1 MEFDTSFREDFPFL
15 SSVFSDNS
23 IFKPD
28 FGNGFFPLGDGSGSS
43 SSKGLLH
50 NFILPDHNHHSTP
63 NVNNASLLNPHHFH
77 QFSIDGS
84 SKNHFFGVSSTCTDP
99 FEPDSN
105 GFSNDLNAYT
115 PSFPFAPDDTVNNG
129 PFQGFQSEGCCDFSQ
144 NKVSAHQPLPE
155 TDQSY
160 NQPLNFQDQQ
170 PPMTAKLADEVSCVT
185 ADQNGVDQKNNQRF
199 FQTRRGS
206 KALKKTNIIKG
217 QWTPQEDRYKH
228 NFLFNLVL
236 LD

>member
-23 IFKPD
+23 TFKPD

-43 SSKGLLH
+43 SSKGLLN
-50 NFILPDHNHHSTP
+50 NFILPDNNHHSTP

-84 SKNHFFGVSSTCTDP
+84 LKNHFFGVSSTCTDP

-115 PSFPFAPDDTVNNG
+115 PSLPFAPDDTVNNG
-129 PFQGFQSEGCCDFSQ
+129 PFQGLQSEGYCDFSQ

-155 TDQSY
+155 IGR
-160 NQPLNFQDQQ
+160 
-170 PPMTAKLADEVSCVT
+170 AHV
-185 ADQNGVDQKNNQRF
+185 
-199 FQTRRGS
+199 
-206 KALKKTNIIKG
+206 
-217 QWTPQEDRYKH
+217 
-228 NFLFNLVL
+228 
-236 LD
+236 